1 MFKRKLEGI
10 SMREYVSDLI
20 TQNVYKKIPNSETR
34 KAISA
39 VEEKKDLVE
48 AENAQDLFDKLDI

>member
-1 MFKRKLEGI
+1 
-10 SMREYVSDLI
+10 MREYVSDLI